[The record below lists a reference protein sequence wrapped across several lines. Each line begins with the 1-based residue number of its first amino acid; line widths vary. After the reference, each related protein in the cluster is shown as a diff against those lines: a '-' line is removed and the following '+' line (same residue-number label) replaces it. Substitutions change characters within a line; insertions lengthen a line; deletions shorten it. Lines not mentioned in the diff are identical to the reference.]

1 MKKIFRVFI
10 VLILFILIIVVSCTA
25 MMNKEMEKAKN
36 ELMLV
41 EDPDLSKV
49 EDDTYKG
56 KVETMLVKVELEV
69 SVKNHKI
76 ISISIIKHDN
86 GKGKP
91 AEAIIDDIVKDNSTD
106 VELIAGATMSSL
118 VIRAAVIDAVTNG
131 IKAS

>member
-10 VLILFILIIVVSCTA
+10 VLILFILILVVSCTA

-49 EDDTYKG
+49 EDGIYRG
-56 KVETMLVKVELEV
+56 KVETMLVKAEVEV

-76 ISISIIKHDN
+76 ISISIIKHEN

-91 AEAIIDDIVKDNSTD
+91 AEAIVDDIVKDNSTD

-118 VIRAAVIDAVTNG
+118 VIRAAVIDAVNKG

>member
-10 VLILFILIIVVSCTA
+10 VLILFILILVVSCTA

-49 EDDTYKG
+49 EDGIYRG
-56 KVETMLVKVELEV
+56 KVETMLVKAEVEV

-76 ISISIIKHDN
+76 ISISIIKHEN

-91 AEAIIDDIVKDNSTD
+91 AEAIVYAIVKDNSTD

-118 VIRAAVIDAVTNG
+118 VIRAAVIDAVNKG

>member
-10 VLILFILIIVVSCTA
+10 VLILFILILVVSCTA

-49 EDDTYKG
+49 EDGTYNG

>member
-10 VLILFILIIVVSCTA
+10 VLILFILILVVSCTA

-49 EDDTYKG
+49 EDGIYRG
-56 KVETMLVKVELEV
+56 KVETMLVKAEVEV

>member
-49 EDDTYKG
+49 EDGIYRG
-56 KVETMLVKVELEV
+56 KVETMLVKVEVEV

-76 ISISIIKHDN
+76 ISISIIKHEN

-91 AEAIIDDIVKDNSTD
+91 AEAIVDAIVKDNSTD

-118 VIRAAVIDAVTNG
+118 VIRAAVIDAVNKG

>member
-10 VLILFILIIVVSCTA
+10 VLILFILILVVSCTA

-49 EDDTYKG
+49 EDGIYRG
-56 KVETMLVKVELEV
+56 KVETMLVKAEVEV

-76 ISISIIKHDN
+76 ISISIIKHEN

-91 AEAIIDDIVKDNSTD
+91 AEAIVDAIVKDNSTD

>member
-10 VLILFILIIVVSCTA
+10 VLILFILILVVSCTA

-49 EDDTYKG
+49 EDGTYKG

-76 ISISIIKHDN
+76 ISISIIKHEN

-91 AEAIIDDIVKDNSTD
+91 AEAIVDAIVKDNSTD

-118 VIRAAVIDAVTNG
+118 VIRAAVIDAVTKG

>member
-10 VLILFILIIVVSCTA
+10 VLILFILILVVSCTA

-49 EDDTYKG
+49 EDGIYRE
-56 KVETMLVKVELEV
+56 KVETMLVKAEVEV

-118 VIRAAVIDAVTNG
+118 VIRAAVIDAVNKG

>member
-10 VLILFILIIVVSCTA
+10 VLILFILILVVSCTA

-49 EDDTYKG
+49 EDGIYRG
-56 KVETMLVKVELEV
+56 KVETMLVKAEVEV

-76 ISISIIKHDN
+76 ISISIIKHEN

-91 AEAIIDDIVKDNSTD
+91 AEAIVDAIIKDNSTD

-118 VIRAAVIDAVTNG
+118 VIRAAVIDAVNKG

>member
-10 VLILFILIIVVSCTA
+10 VLIFFVLILVVSCTA

-49 EDDTYKG
+49 EDGIYRG
-56 KVETMLVKVELEV
+56 KVETMLVKAEVEV

-76 ISISIIKHDN
+76 ISISIIKHEN

-91 AEAIIDDIVKDNSTD
+91 AEAIVDAIVKDNSTD

-118 VIRAAVIDAVTNG
+118 VIRAAVIDAVNKG

>member
-10 VLILFILIIVVSCTA
+10 VLIFFVLILVVSCTA

-49 EDDTYKG
+49 EDGTYKG

-76 ISISIIKHDN
+76 ISISIVKHDN

-118 VIRAAVIDAVTNG
+118 VIRAAVIDALNKG

>member
-10 VLILFILIIVVSCTA
+10 VLILFILILVVSCTA

-49 EDDTYKG
+49 EDGTYKG

-91 AEAIIDDIVKDNSTD
+91 AEAIVDDIVKDNSTD

-118 VIRAAVIDAVTNG
+118 VIRAAVIDAVTKG

>member
-10 VLILFILIIVVSCTA
+10 VLILFILILVVSCTA

-49 EDDTYKG
+49 EDGIYRG
-56 KVETMLVKVELEV
+56 KVETMLVKAEVEV

-76 ISISIIKHDN
+76 ISISIIKHEN

-91 AEAIIDDIVKDNSTD
+91 AEAIVDAIVKDNSTD
-106 VELIAGATMSSL
+106 VELIAGATMTSL
-118 VIRAAVIDAVTNG
+118 VIRAAVIDAVNKG

>member
-49 EDDTYKG
+49 EYGIYRG
-56 KVETMLVKVELEV
+56 KVETMLVKAEVEV

-76 ISISIIKHDN
+76 ISISIIKHEN

-91 AEAIIDDIVKDNSTD
+91 AEAIVDAIIKDNSTD

-118 VIRAAVIDAVTNG
+118 VIRAAVIDAVNKG

>member
-10 VLILFILIIVVSCTA
+10 VLILFILILVVSCTA
-25 MMNKEMEKAKN
+25 MMNKEMEKEKN

-49 EDDTYKG
+49 EDGIYRG
-56 KVETMLVKVELEV
+56 KVETMLVKAEVEV

-76 ISISIIKHDN
+76 ISISIIKHEN

-91 AEAIIDDIVKDNSTD
+91 AEAIVDAIVKDNSTD

-118 VIRAAVIDAVTNG
+118 VIRAAVIDAVNKG

>member
-10 VLILFILIIVVSCTA
+10 VLIFFVLILVVSCTA

-49 EDDTYKG
+49 EDGIYRG
-56 KVETMLVKVELEV
+56 KVETMLVKAEVEV

>member
-10 VLILFILIIVVSCTA
+10 VLIFFVLILVVSCTA

-49 EDDTYKG
+49 EDGTYKG

-91 AEAIIDDIVKDNSTD
+91 AEAIIDDIVKDDSTD

-118 VIRAAVIDAVTNG
+118 VIRAAVIDAVTKG

>member
-10 VLILFILIIVVSCTA
+10 VLILFILILVVSCTA

-36 ELMLV
+36 ELMRV
-41 EDPDLSKV
+41 EDPDLSKM
-49 EDDTYKG
+49 EDGIYRE
-56 KVETMLVKVELEV
+56 KVETMLVKAEVEV

-76 ISISIIKHDN
+76 ISISIIKHEN

-91 AEAIIDDIVKDNSTD
+91 AEAIVDAIVKDNSTD

-118 VIRAAVIDAVTNG
+118 VIRAAVIDAVNKG

>member
-49 EDDTYKG
+49 EDGIYRG
-56 KVETMLVKVELEV
+56 KVETMLVKAEVED

-76 ISISIIKHDN
+76 ISISIIKHEN

-91 AEAIIDDIVKDNSTD
+91 AEAIVDAIIKDNSTD

>member
-10 VLILFILIIVVSCTA
+10 VLIFFVLILVVSCTA

-49 EDDTYKG
+49 EDGTYKG

-91 AEAIIDDIVKDNSTD
+91 AEAIIDDIVKDNSSD
-106 VELIAGATMSSL
+106 VELIAGVTMSSL
-118 VIRAAVIDAVTNG
+118 VIRAAVIDAVTKG

>member
-10 VLILFILIIVVSCTA
+10 VLILFILILVVSCTA

-49 EDDTYKG
+49 EDGIYRG
-56 KVETMLVKVELEV
+56 KVETMLVKAEVEV

-86 GKGKP
+86 GKVKP

>member
-10 VLILFILIIVVSCTA
+10 VLIFFVLIFAVSCTA
-25 MMNKEMEKAKN
+25 MMNKEIEETKK
-36 ELMLV
+36 ELMAI

-49 EDDTYKG
+49 EDGIYRG
-56 KVETMLVKVELEV
+56 KVETMLVKAEVEV

-76 ISISIIKHDN
+76 ISISIIKHEN

-91 AEAIIDDIVKDNSTD
+91 AEAIVDAIVKDNSTD

-118 VIRAAVIDAVTNG
+118 VIRAAVIDAVNKG

>member
-10 VLILFILIIVVSCTA
+10 VLILFILILVVSCTA

-49 EDDTYKG
+49 EDGTYKG

-118 VIRAAVIDAVTNG
+118 VIRAAVIDALNKG

>member
-49 EDDTYKG
+49 EDGIYRG
-56 KVETMLVKVELEV
+56 KVETMLVKAEVEV

-76 ISISIIKHDN
+76 ISISMIKHEN

-91 AEAIIDDIVKDNSTD
+91 AEAIVDAIVKDNSTD

-118 VIRAAVIDAVTNG
+118 VIRAAVIDAVNKG

>member
-1 MKKIFRVFI
+1 MKKAFRFFLVLF
-10 VLILFILIIVVSCTA
+10 LILLILAVSCTA
-25 MMNKEMEKAKN
+25 MMNKGMEKAKN
-36 ELMLV
+36 ELMLI

-49 EDDTYKG
+49 DDGIYKG
-56 KVETMLVKVELEV
+56 KYDTMLVKAEVEV

-76 ISISIIKHDN
+76 ISISIIKHEN

-91 AEAIIDDIVKDNSTD
+91 AEAIVDAIVKDNSTD

-118 VIRAAVIDAVTNG
+118 VIRAAVIDAVNKG

>member
-10 VLILFILIIVVSCTA
+10 VLILFILILVVSCTA
-25 MMNKEMEKAKN
+25 MMNKEMEKTKK
-36 ELMLV
+36 ELMAI

-49 EDDTYKG
+49 EDGTYKG

-76 ISISIIKHDN
+76 ISISIIKHEN

-91 AEAIIDDIVKDNSTD
+91 AEAIVDAIVKDNSTD

-118 VIRAAVIDAVTNG
+118 VIRAAVIDAVNKG

>member
-10 VLILFILIIVVSCTA
+10 VLILFILILVVSCTA

-49 EDDTYKG
+49 EDGIYRG
-56 KVETMLVKVELEV
+56 KVETMLVKAEVEV

-106 VELIAGATMSSL
+106 VELIAGATVSSL